1 MTTISN
7 RQVQKLL
14 QKLSPQQIQMIK
26 LLELPTVLLE
36 QRIKQEI
43 EENPVLD
50 EVEHEEEEGEVKT
63 KYNLDEISKDDFMPG
78 YKLNSNNQS
87 KDDKHGSIPI
97 SNALTLTEFLDEQ
110 LSYIDTLDDRRRN
123 ICRYLIGSL
132 DNNGY
137 LRRDIENIVDDL
149 AFMHSISTTDAE
161 VEEMLKVIQTLEP
174 AGVGARN
181 LKETLLIQLR
191 RKIQTSNV
199 KLAYK
204 VLNGY
209 FEEFSKKHYDKIM
222 SRLNLPQSQFKEIIS
237 VIISLSPKP
246 ANQYS
251 ELMQSEPTTQIIPDF
266 ILDNENGNLEL
277 SLNRYN
283 TPDIKINSTYVK
295 MLENLVKSSKQQK
308 SQGEDASTDKNAV
321 GFIKQKIDS
330 ARWFISAIKQRDAT
344 LMMTMHTIFEFQRP
358 YFEDGDQTKLRP
370 MILRDIAERTGL
382 DVSTISRVVNSKYI
396 QTHFGILPLKF
407 FFSEAMYTDN
417 GEEVSSREIKK
428 ILSDCVSGEDKEHPL
443 TDEAL
448 MEILRDKGYQIAR
461 RTVAKYREMLGI
473 AVARLRKEMI

>member
-1 MTTISN
+1 
-7 RQVQKLL
+7 
-14 QKLSPQQIQMIK
+14 
-26 LLELPTVLLE
+26 
-36 QRIKQEI
+36 
-43 EENPVLD
+43 
-50 EVEHEEEEGEVKT
+50 
-63 KYNLDEISKDDFMPG
+63 
-78 YKLNSNNQS
+78 
-87 KDDKHGSIPI
+87 
-97 SNALTLTEFLDEQ
+97 
-110 LSYIDTLDDRRRN
+110 
-123 ICRYLIGSL
+123 
-132 DNNGY
+132 
-137 LRRDIENIVDDL
+137 
-149 AFMHSISTTDAE
+149 
-161 VEEMLKVIQTLEP
+161 TLEP